1 MVMAFSAVF
10 FRNFFRVFCLML
22 AGLVAVGA
30 VAACGSEPEP
40 EPAEV
45 VSETPV
51 AAPGAG
57 APTRAAPQP
66 ATDNVPAGQP
76 ATPVPL
82 RPAGPTAT
90 TIVVA
95 PAPAQ
100 PMAAP
105 PAPQAS
111 DAARGTE
118 QTGETVSPPAASGF
132 SYKDIGPNT
141 TWGDVFN
148 SFSDGEQACIRSEFG
163 AVPIEPLLEMPFN
176 LEAMTPLA
184 AKTVV
189 DCVSEESA
197 AQIALAETS
206 RQLGGITEGEAA
218 CLQELYTEIPVSELT
233 KAETG
238 EPTTEAAMLKM
249 SYALGLLNCLPKL
262 AEEAFSAATQEGGD
276 GGYFN
281 ADPSQLWSFPTGG
294 WVLTAPAVAEG
305 RVYAGSDDGNLY
317 ALSADK
323 GELQWSFATGDVIR
337 STPTV
342 ADRKVFFGS
351 NDNHLYALDTETG
364 EEQWRYNTGEWV
376 QYSPTVGN
384 GMVYFAAPS
393 GGDRKVHA
401 VDAAT
406 GQVAWIAE
414 QPFPIGAQHTPTVIG
429 DKVYAQGAEYGQ
441 FYALNAATGETMW
454 QAEVGGYVESA
465 PTVEGGVVYLTV
477 ANRAYA
483 FNEGTGEV
491 IWEVNTEEF
500 PARDFPALLVDGV
513 CYLAP
518 SDTVYALDAATGN
531 ELWSYDAANLSTA
544 PVVAGEV
551 FYGASD
557 LAEYI
562 FALDVATGEEL
573 WTLTTE
579 DFQSYSLSVVD
590 GRLYGQL
597 TEGNLFALNAADG
610 EDLWYFDAGGFS
622 DVRIYTVADGV
633 IYSGGPNNS
642 VYAHRAP

>member
-105 PAPQAS
+105 PATQAS

-132 SYKDIGPNT
+132 SYKDIGPDT

-148 SFSDGEQACIRSEFG
+148 SFSDGEQACIRSEAGDETVDAILDRPFDLNQYLPG
-163 AVPIEPLLEMPFN
+163 YSDKLLG
-176 LEAMTPLA
+176 
-184 AKTVV
+184 
-189 DCVSEESA
+189 CVSEETA
-197 AQIALAETS
+197 REITLAEFDT
-206 RQLGGITEGEAA
+206 LVGGLSPEQEGCMRELLVNFKKGDLAKAA
-218 CLQELYTEIPVSELT
+218 SPDATPEQ
-233 KAETG
+233 
-238 EPTTEAAMLKM
+238 AMLM
-249 SYALGLLNCLPKL
+249 MTFGLGLLGCLPEL
-262 AEEAFSAATQEGGD
+262 AEAMAGPEGGPPT
-276 GGYFN
+276 GGESSVQ
-281 ADPSQLWSFPTGG
+281 DPSFLWSFPTGG

-342 ADRKVFFGS
+342 ADGKVFFGS

-597 TEGNLFALNAADG
+597 TEGNLFALNATDG